1 MASAIV
7 ALATTTLGATAASV
21 TFGSIPATYRDLRL
35 VIAAKN
41 STNSQGIRAQF
52 NDDTA
57 ANYSYIVMYGTGSS
71 AASGAGSSLGYA
83 DLGVNRTTDQSTLVD
98 IIDYSATDKHK
109 TLLVRSDNSSEL
121 TLTYA
126 DRWASNSA
134 ITKIKVYPSDN
145 SFTAGSTFSLYGIVS
160 A

>member
-7 ALATTTLGATAASV
+7 ALATTTLGSTAASV

-35 VIAAKN
+35 VIVAKN

-57 ANYSYIVMYGTGSS
+57 ANYSYIVVYGTGSS
-71 AASGAGSSLGYA
+71 AASGTGSSLGYA

-109 TLLVRSDNSSEL
+109 TLLIRSDNSSEL

-145 SFTAGSTFSLYGIVS
+145 SFAAGSTFALYGIVS